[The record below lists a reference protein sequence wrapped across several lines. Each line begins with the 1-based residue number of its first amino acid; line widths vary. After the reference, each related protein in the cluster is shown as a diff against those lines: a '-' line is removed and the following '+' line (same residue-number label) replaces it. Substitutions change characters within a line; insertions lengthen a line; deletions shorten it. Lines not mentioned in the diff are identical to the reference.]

1 MSGSPANCLQPPFNG
16 DLLQVMPWPTYQ
28 KMTEHDLKA
37 IYEYVKAIPSDPG
50 QQIEG
55 APYLQNDCG

>member
-1 MSGSPANCLQPPFNG
+1 
-16 DLLQVMPWPTYQ
+16 MPWPTYQ

-37 IYEYVKAIPSDPG
+37 IYEYLKAIPCNPG

>member
-1 MSGSPANCLQPPFNG
+1 
-16 DLLQVMPWPTYQ
+16 MPWPTYQ